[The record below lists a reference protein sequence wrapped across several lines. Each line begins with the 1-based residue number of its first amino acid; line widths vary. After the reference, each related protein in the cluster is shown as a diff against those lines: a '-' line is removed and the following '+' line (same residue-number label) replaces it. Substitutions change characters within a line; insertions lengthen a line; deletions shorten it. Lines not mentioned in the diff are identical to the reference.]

1 MGTIGMVLGTF
12 AFVQMFAGFLVGKFL
27 KQMGG
32 RSQIIVV
39 GITLI
44 VFQTVMLG
52 YLEKI
57 KETELFELISF
68 VAQVL
73 GGIGGGA
80 NSAATMA
87 LVSSMDPA
95 DRE

>member
-1 MGTIGMVLGTF
+1 
-12 AFVQMFAGFLVGKFL
+12 
-27 KQMGG
+27 
-32 RSQIIVV
+32 
-39 GITLI
+39 
-44 VFQTVMLG
+44 MLG
-52 YLEKI
+52 ILENI